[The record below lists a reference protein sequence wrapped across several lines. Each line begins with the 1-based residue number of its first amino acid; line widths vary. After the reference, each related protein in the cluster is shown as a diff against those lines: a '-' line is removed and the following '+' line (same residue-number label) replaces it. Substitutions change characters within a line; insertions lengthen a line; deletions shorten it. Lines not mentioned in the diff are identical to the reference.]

1 MATTST
7 SARPSAVNVT
17 NGKRARHFTGYYR
30 ALNELSTADF
40 LGSVC
45 NRDRDRGMHL
55 SAAEY
60 LPEGIYRVDRLVAKR
75 RRKVMLMIVW

>member
-1 MATTST
+1 MATT

-17 NGKRARHFTGYYR
+17 NGKRARHSTGYYR

-45 NRDRDRGMHL
+45 DRGVHL
-55 SAAEY
+55 SAAEN